1 MNAPF
6 DSRLMQ
12 NARTRIAEE
21 LTRLHRDLGR
31 PNRIINGDASAT
43 GLECSKYIWQIYGLE
58 QALKFISDAND
69 DMNGKNQKPKKDA
82 E

>member
-31 PNRIINGDASAT
+31 PSRIINGDPAAT
-43 GLECSKYIWQIYGLE
+43 GLEFAKYIWHIHGLE
-58 QALKFISDAND
+58 QALKYISDAND
-69 DMNGKNQKPKKDA
+69 EMNGKDQKTKKD
-82 E
+82 